1 MMGSGAGLL
10 ALALLLG
17 IAGGFAWGGLR
28 PAYVGVITENDG
40 IGVDEVAS
48 PVNVQFTGFAWFV
61 LLALLLGVVLGAVG
75 WRSVRRGRVGGS
87 VWWMLWIMTVA
98 VLGAISIYL
107 FGDWLSLKLHPRPTH
122 DVLETGSS
130 FTLVP
135 PVSPGVGWAVA
146 PLTAG
151 LVFWIGNLRAYA
163 REPRGD
169 DDSRL

>member
-28 PAYVGVITENDG
+28 PAYVGVITENGG

-87 VWWMLWIMTVA
+87 VWWMLWIMIVA

-122 DVLETGSS
+122 DVLETGSRRFRRGS
-130 FTLVP
+130 
-135 PVSPGVGWAVA
+135 G
-146 PLTAG
+146 G
-151 LVFWIGNLRAYA
+151 LLR
-163 REPRGD
+163 R
-169 DDSRL
+169 

>member
-1 MMGSGAGLL
+1 MGSGAGLL

-28 PAYVGVITENDG
+28 PAYVGVITENGG

-107 FGDWLSLKLHPRPTH
+107 FGDWLSLSLIH
-122 DVLETGSS
+122 
-130 FTLVP
+130 
-135 PVSPGVGWAVA
+135 
-146 PLTAG
+146 
-151 LVFWIGNLRAYA
+151 I
-163 REPRGD
+163 
-169 DDSRL
+169 